1 MNGITKQDINILA
14 LDNITIAHK
23 IVVLSKQG
31 YIVNS
36 RKIDKLNLG
45 TILIHMYRSTAI
57 GSKDYDNN
65 IRNFNNKFVALW
77 M

>member
-1 MNGITKQDINILA
+1 MNGITKQDINSLA
-14 LDNITIAHK
+14 SDNITVANK

-31 YIVNS
+31 YVVNS

-45 TILIHMYRSTAI
+45 TVLLHMYRSVAL

-65 IRNFNNKFVALW
+65 IRNFNNKFVTL
-77 M
+77 

>member
-1 MNGITKQDINILA
+1 MDGITKQDIDNLA
-14 LDNITIAHK
+14 SDNIIIAHK

-45 TILIHMYRSTAI
+45 TILLHMYRSVAL
-57 GSKDYDNN
+57 GSKDYNDN
-65 IRNFNNKFVALW
+65 IRNFNNKFRTL
-77 M
+77 

>member
-1 MNGITKQDINILA
+1 MNGITKQNIDSLA
-14 LDNITIAHK
+14 SDNITIANK

-31 YIVNS
+31 YVVNS

-45 TILIHMYRSTAI
+45 TVLLHMYRSIAI

-65 IRNFNNKFVALW
+65 IKNFNNKFVAL
-77 M
+77 

>member
-1 MNGITKQDINILA
+1 MNGITKQDIDNLA
-14 LDNITIAHK
+14 SDNITIAHK
-23 IVVLSKQG
+23 IAVLSKQG

-45 TILIHMYRSTAI
+45 TVLLHMYRSVAL

-65 IRNFNNKFVALW
+65 IRHFNNKFITL
-77 M
+77 

>member
-1 MNGITKQDINILA
+1 MNGITKQDIDSLA

-31 YIVNS
+31 YVVNS

-45 TILIHMYRSTAI
+45 TILLHMYRSVSL
-57 GSKDYDNN
+57 GSKNYDNN
-65 IRNFNNKFVALW
+65 IRNFNNKFVTL
-77 M
+77 

>member
-14 LDNITIAHK
+14 LDNITIASN

-31 YIVNS
+31 YVVNS
-36 RKIDKLNLG
+36 RNIDKLNLG
-45 TILIHMYRSTAI
+45 TILLHMYRSAAL

-65 IRNFNNKFVALW
+65 IRNFNNKFVIL
-77 M
+77 

>member
-1 MNGITKQDINILA
+1 MNGITKQYIDSLA
-14 LDNITIAHK
+14 SDNITIANK

-31 YIVNS
+31 YVVNS

-45 TILIHMYRSTAI
+45 TVLLHMYRSVAL

-65 IRNFNNKFVALW
+65 IRQFNNKFITL
-77 M
+77 

>member
-31 YIVNS
+31 YVVNS

-65 IRNFNNKFVALW
+65 IRNFNNKFVIL
-77 M
+77 

>member
-1 MNGITKQDINILA
+1 MNGITKQDIDSLA
-14 LDNITIAHK
+14 SDNITIANK

-31 YIVNS
+31 YVVNS

-45 TILIHMYRSTAI
+45 TVLLHMYKSIAI

-65 IRNFNNKFVALW
+65 IRNFNNKFMAL
-77 M
+77 